1 MCTVSSGSGNQ
12 KQPVAFARS
21 LQLDKIGMVSRT
33 MACVRFVYFIG
44 TGTGLVGI
52 NLRLL
57 RMQAMHRKT

>member
-44 TGTGLVGI
+44 TGLVGI